1 METTFLIQ
9 IDFFPQLYF
18 SDADVKKLTEVMSPI
33 LLSSATAKRKS
44 TMYPPFSTP
53 TPTVKELLEK
63 LDKMNQASSN
73 SDTVSM
79 KSEADYYIF
88 AISAKTKEYMSLY
101 RQYPYLNPRYL
112 RSVYFMTL
120 SCLDS
125 AHKHLVMSLTQ
136 ESLCFIRCFFS
147 LLPRRLSSYLL
158 CKELQISNCVPYV
171 MRDVIYPELLL
182 DEPPG
187 AALSG
192 SSSGAVPATGFGN
205 GDHDSSGTRIP
216 EGINKATKRIE
227 KAIASSSSSSNLD
240 SGALGDANIS
250 GTRIYLL
257 IMIAVSSYYK
267 QERTSPLYFL
277 PPYIDPHLYRL
288 IRVYL
293 LSPQNLNV
301 ILFFYTRRC
310 FNLKVLEE
318 IILPGLTGYMMRF
331 RRQITITNGYYN
343 GHQVS
348 SVAHYML
355 SGSTE
360 YTVQDDSL
368 PSIDTYEGVCYFDEY
383 IKARTKASAPLASKP
398 DDLYGP
404 QSTNFSYI
412 THSAF
417 IA

>member
-1 METTFLIQ
+1 
-9 IDFFPQLYF
+9 
-18 SDADVKKLTEVMSPI
+18 
-33 LLSSATAKRKS
+33 
-44 TMYPPFSTP
+44 
-53 TPTVKELLEK
+53 
-63 LDKMNQASSN
+63 
-73 SDTVSM
+73 M

-120 SCLDS
+120 GCLDS

-182 DEPPG
+182 DEPLEP
-187 AALSG
+187 LFQ
-192 SSSGAVPATGFGN
+192 AVRAVQYPPLDLDMATTTRVERGFLRELAQLR
-205 GDHDSSGTRIP
+205 DFFELRHA
-216 EGINKATKRIE
+216 INKATKRIE
-227 KAIASSSSSSNLD
+227 KAIASSSSSSSSNLD

-310 FNLKVLEE
+310 FNLKVLRRSFCRA
-318 IILPGLTGYMMRF
+318 LPGT
-331 RRQITITNGYYN
+331 
-343 GHQVS
+343 
-348 SVAHYML
+348 
-355 SGSTE
+355 
-360 YTVQDDSL
+360 
-368 PSIDTYEGVCYFDEY
+368 
-383 IKARTKASAPLASKP
+383 
-398 DDLYGP
+398 
-404 QSTNFSYI
+404 
-412 THSAF
+412 
-417 IA
+417 